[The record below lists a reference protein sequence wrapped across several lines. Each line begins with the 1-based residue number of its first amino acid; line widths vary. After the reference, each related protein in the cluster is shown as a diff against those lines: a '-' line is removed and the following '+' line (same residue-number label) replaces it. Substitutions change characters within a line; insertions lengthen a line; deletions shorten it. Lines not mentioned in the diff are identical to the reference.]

1 MKYCTKKTTVLL
13 APGEWLCSWGLVL
26 PSCPDQFPGSSQAGF
41 HTCLLL
47 PRDALLLFLEL
58 FSPPPSLLPVV
69 MLLLSTTWTLPPRC
83 RDPSF
88 LLLCTDT
95 SCNAVVPNLFGPRD
109 LFRGKQFFQGL
120 EWGNWRI
127 QDNWH
132 VLHFLCTFFY
142 YYYISSSSDH
152 QALDAAAWRPLV

>member
-1 MKYCTKKTTVLL
+1 MKYCTKKTAVLL
-13 APGEWLCSWGLVL
+13 AFGEWLCSWGLVL

-41 HTCLLL
+41 QTCLLL

-58 FSPPPSLLPVV
+58 FLPPPSLLPVV
-69 MLLLSTTWTLPPRC
+69 MLLLSMTWTLSSCC

-88 LLLCTDT
+88 LLLCADT
-95 SCNAVVPNLFGPRD
+95 SCNAVIPNLFGPR
-109 LFRGKQFFQGL
+109 FFQGL
-120 EWGNWRI
+120 EWGNGRI
-127 QDNWH
+127 QDNRS
-132 VLHFLCTFFY
+132 VLHFLRTFFY